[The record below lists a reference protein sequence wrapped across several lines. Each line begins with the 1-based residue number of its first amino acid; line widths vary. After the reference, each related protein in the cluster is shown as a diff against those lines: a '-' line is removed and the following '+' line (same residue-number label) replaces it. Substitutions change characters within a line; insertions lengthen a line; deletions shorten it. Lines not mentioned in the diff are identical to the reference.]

1 MSQKPNFIKK
11 ILSGMAIF
19 VFIKIAITL
28 FTIGNKRFD
37 DIDFIYNM
45 GFGAIVII
53 FIVYRVVQTMKANS
67 PIMTKKYSSSPPRPD
82 NKPLHP
88 K

>member
-1 MSQKPNFIKK
+1 
-11 ILSGMAIF
+11 MAIF

>member
-1 MSQKPNFIKK
+1 MSLKPNFIKK

-67 PIMTKKYSSSPPRPD
+67 PIMTKKYISSPPRPD

>member
-1 MSQKPNFIKK
+1 MSLKPNLIKI

-53 FIVYRVVQTMKANS
+53 FIVYRVVQTTKANS
-67 PIMTKKYSSSPPRPD
+67 PIMTKKYRSSPPRPD